1 MARTNIAIF
10 GYHRTA
16 VEVARY
22 LRSRD
27 YVITIIDDNE
37 TNLAKA
43 RYAGFETARLDYR
56 DDGELK
62 KLGLASEMEI
72 VFSLF
77 PDDAENVFL
86 VISVRAL
93 APEVR
98 IFTIAHGPQAVSKMI
113 AAGANKV
120 VDTHEIAGNRIVD
133 IIDRP
138 IITEI
143 LDNTLF
149 GQANLNM
156 AEVPVAAGSR
166 LIGHSLK
173 ELRIGNDY
181 NLILVGIVD
190 RALGENFIYS
200 TEGHNLRLDEGD
212 VLVVIGPNEEID
224 RIRQDLAH

>member
-1 MARTNIAIF
+1 MSKTNIAIF
-10 GYHRTA
+10 GYHSTA
-16 VEVARY
+16 VEVATY

-27 YVITIIDDNE
+27 YRITIIDDDE
-37 TNLAKA
+37 GNLAKA

-56 DDGELK
+56 DDAELK
-62 KLGLASEMEI
+62 KLDLGRDMEV

-93 APEVR
+93 APDVR
-98 IFTIAHGPQAVSKMI
+98 IFTIAHGALAVPKLI

-120 VDTHEIAGNRIVD
+120 VDTYEITGHRIVD
-133 IIDRP
+133 LLDRP

-149 GQANLNM
+149 GQADLSM
-156 AEVPVAAGSR
+156 AEVPIMAGSMLTGR
-166 LIGHSLK
+166 RVKDVQL
-173 ELRIGNDY
+173 GNDY

-190 RALGENFIYS
+190 REMGDNFIYS
-200 TEGHNLRLDEGD
+200 TEGHNHRLDAGD

-224 RIRQDLAH
+224 RIRQDLAP

>member
-37 TNLAKA
+37 ANLAKA

-143 LDNTLF
+143 LDTTLF

-156 AEVPVAAGSR
+156 AEVPVTAGSS
-166 LIGHSLK
+166 LIGRSLK

-200 TEGHNLRLDEGD
+200 TEGHNLRLAEGD

>member
-37 TNLAKA
+37 ANLAKA

-156 AEVPVAAGSR
+156 AEVPVTAGSR

>member
-1 MARTNIAIF
+1 MEKTSIAIF

-27 YVITIIDDNE
+27 YRIMIIDDDE
-37 TNLAKA
+37 ENLAKA
-43 RYAGFETARLDYR
+43 RYAGFETARLDYH
-56 DDGELK
+56 DDAELK
-62 KLGLASEMEI
+62 KLSLGKDVEV

-93 APEVR
+93 APDVR
-98 IFTIAHGPQAVSKMI
+98 IFTIAHGPLATPKLI

-120 VDTHEIAGNRIVD
+120 VDTHEITGHRVVD
-133 IIDRP
+133 ILDRP

-143 LDNTLF
+143 LDSTLF
-149 GQANLNM
+149 GQADLSI
-156 AEVPVAAGSR
+156 AEVPIMAES
-166 LIGHSLK
+166 SLSGRRVRDIQ
-173 ELRIGNDY
+173 LRNDY
-181 NLILVGIVD
+181 NLVLVGFVD
-190 RALGENFIYS
+190 REMGENFVYS
-200 TEGHNLRLDEGD
+200 TEGRNHRLDEGD

-224 RIRQDLAH
+224 RIRQDFGH

>member
-37 TNLAKA
+37 VNLAKA
-43 RYAGFETARLDYR
+43 RYAGFETARLDFR
-56 DDGELK
+56 DDAELK
-62 KLGLASEMEI
+62 KLGLGREMEI

-149 GQANLNM
+149 GQANLSM
-156 AEVPVAAGSR
+156 AELPVTAGSR
-166 LIGHSLK
+166 LAGRSLK
-173 ELRIGNDY
+173 DIRIDKDY

-190 RALGENFIYS
+190 RAMGENFIYS
-200 TEGHNLRLDEGD
+200 TQGYNHRLDEGD
-212 VLVVIGPNEEID
+212 VLVVIGPNEEIG
-224 RIRQDLAH
+224 RIRQDLAD

>member
-1 MARTNIAIF
+1 MSKTSIAIF
-10 GYHRTA
+10 GYHSTA
-16 VEVARY
+16 VEVATY

-27 YVITIIDDNE
+27 YRITIIDDDE
-37 TNLAKA
+37 EKLAKA
-43 RYAGFETARLDYR
+43 RYAGFETARLDYH
-56 DDGELK
+56 DDAELK
-62 KLGLASEMEI
+62 KLGLGRDIEI
-72 VFSLF
+72 VLSLF

-86 VISVRAL
+86 VISVHAL

-98 IFTIAHGPQAVSKMI
+98 IFTIAHGALAVPKLI

-120 VDTHEIAGNRIVD
+120 VDTYEITGHRIVD
-133 IIDRP
+133 ILDRP

-149 GQANLNM
+149 GQADLSL
-156 AEVPVAAGSR
+156 AEVPIMAGSM
-166 LIGHSLK
+166 LAGHTVKDIQL
-173 ELRIGNDY
+173 GHDY

-190 RALGENFIYS
+190 REMGDNFIYS
-200 TEGHNLRLDEGD
+200 TEGHNHRLDEGD